1 VEDKTCLCT
10 QFRNFK
16 IWTCGQNVYRLKDT
30 TYKLEDGKYQL
41 LRAEDVFNDYQ
52 FSKDHMIKL
61 PERKAATTS
70 EISLAAA

>member
-1 VEDKTCLCT
+1 MDEFLLNQQEKQVL
-10 QFRNFK
+10 
-16 IWTCGQNVYRLKDT
+16 VRLMRR
-30 TYKLEDGKYQL
+30 LEDGKFQL

-61 PERKAATTS
+61 PERKTSTAS